1 MGYNKPA
8 ATTPASFLVLHTISL
23 FFNDDACASP
33 LLSLS
38 RARAGDQRCAATFP
52 HLGGRPPCRSRATTP
67 SPAPTRKRN
76 ERRRRGLVVRYVRP
90 SARRERRRRIGRPR
104 WRLEL
109 AVVRELV
116 ALAAGL
122 AY

>member
-1 MGYNKPA
+1 MMRVRPL
-8 ATTPASFLVLHTISL
+8 S
-23 FFNDDACASP
+23 SP
-33 LLSLS
+33 LLSL
-38 RARAGDQRCAATFP
+38 ARAGDERCAATFP

-76 ERRRRGLVVRYVRP
+76 ERRRRGLVVLVRYVRP
-90 SARRERRRRIGRPR
+90 SVRAQAAPPPHPHRIGRPR

-116 ALAAGL
+116 ALAAAL